1 MLTVDCK
8 RGLDLQ
14 CSLVISIGGGYCRKR
29 LQPVGYLPVVVGV
42 SGGVAEFECD
52 RVAQRYLSPR
62 GKWYKRRG
70 DGRLCQPCE
79 DAGVDQV
86 SDALHLFVGT
96 PRPFSVLEIESAL
109 LAEQGD
115 QFEPTPG
122 VDDLAQGSIDR
133 RPQGSRTENLSGLL
147 QDVWINLDRCL

>member
-1 MLTVDCK
+1 
-8 RGLDLQ
+8 
-14 CSLVISIGGGYCRKR
+14 
-29 LQPVGYLPVVVGV
+29 
-42 SGGVAEFECD
+42 
-52 RVAQRYLSPR
+52 
-62 GKWYKRRG
+62 
-70 DGRLCQPCE
+70 
-79 DAGVDQV
+79 
-86 SDALHLFVGT
+86 
-96 PRPFSVLEIESAL
+96 